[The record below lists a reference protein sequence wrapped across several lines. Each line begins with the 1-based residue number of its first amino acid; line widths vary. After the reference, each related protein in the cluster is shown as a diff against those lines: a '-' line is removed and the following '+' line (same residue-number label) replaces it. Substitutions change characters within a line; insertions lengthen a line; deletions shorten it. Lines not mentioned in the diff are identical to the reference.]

1 MRGRCQRGWVASR
14 CSMSEGQAQNEY
26 EYSLEAGVRKWQGEM
41 NNFGVITYMTKQ
53 TGNIALH
60 LGA

>member
-1 MRGRCQRGWVASR
+1 
-14 CSMSEGQAQNEY
+14 MSEGQAQNEY